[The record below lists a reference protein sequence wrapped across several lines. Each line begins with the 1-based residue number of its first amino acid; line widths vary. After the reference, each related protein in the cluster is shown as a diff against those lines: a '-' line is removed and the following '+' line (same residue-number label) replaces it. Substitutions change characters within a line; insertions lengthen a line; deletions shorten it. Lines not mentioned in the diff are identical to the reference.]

1 MEVRELKNKKLVSTS
16 DLSKILNTSPKV
28 IIENAKKFLPNKVF
42 KNGKTTYYTEEEA
55 TILFEGLKK
64 QQNTNSTDL
73 YIKSKG
79 AVSTTLTN
87 DMKIKKV
94 VEGAK
99 KQLSIE
105 EQTKMAF
112 QLQASILQQMAEQNA
127 FLVKNN
133 KELNDWKN
141 EKLYI
146 ENEKYKAKELRI
158 KINKRIRQVA
168 KEKFDNDYKK
178 CWNYFYEKYN
188 NSHCFAGEQN
198 IDLIQERGHLKEFYN
213 LVLFI

>member
-79 AVSTTLTN
+79 AVSTT
-87 DMKIKKV
+87 
-94 VEGAK
+94 G
-99 KQLSIE
+99 
-105 EQTKMAF
+105 
-112 QLQASILQQMAEQNA
+112 
-127 FLVKNN
+127 NN
-133 KELNDWKN
+133 ISL
-141 EKLYI
+141 
-146 ENEKYKAKELRI
+146 
-158 KINKRIRQVA
+158 
-168 KEKFDNDYKK
+168 
-178 CWNYFYEKYN
+178 
-188 NSHCFAGEQN
+188 
-198 IDLIQERGHLKEFYN
+198 
-213 LVLFI
+213 